1 MSDFRNQETRNMF
14 LEREGMSGKPGLDTN
29 KAHMCA
35 RVATAGAAAGAGER
49 KVDYWGNAL
58 SLCLWF
64 L

>member
-1 MSDFRNQETRNMF
+1 MF
-14 LEREGMSGKPGLDTN
+14 LESEGMSGKPGLDTN